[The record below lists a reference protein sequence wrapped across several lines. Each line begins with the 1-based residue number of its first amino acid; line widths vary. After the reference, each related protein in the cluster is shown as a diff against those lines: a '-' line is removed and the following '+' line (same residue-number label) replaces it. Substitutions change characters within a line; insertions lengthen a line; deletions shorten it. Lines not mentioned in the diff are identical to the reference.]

1 MRVLLNS
8 FAAALVVFGMAGC
21 ATQAQS
27 VAAAPTAETGSTTP
41 SAPATPSASAPVSAP
56 PTFSAPAAAAAS
68 TVSADPR
75 FGPPDTIPRFAQ
87 EVAARD
93 HLDAAWIESVL
104 AQAVFLPGIRP
115 LMVPP
120 SVHGFGN
127 WRAYRA
133 RFVDPIRIN
142 AGVRFWQRNHEALA
156 RAQAEYGVPPE
167 IIVGILGVETIYG
180 RNMGNFRVLDTLST
194 LAFDF
199 PRAHPRAA
207 AREAYFRKELAQFL
221 LLCARTGLDPAAA
234 VGSYAGAMGIP
245 QFMPSSWLKYA
256 VDFEGDGHVDLWDNE
271 TDAIGSVA
279 NYFKA
284 HGWQPGEPT
293 HFSVALTRRADL
305 DALLAPDITP
315 TFSAAQFEAMGADL
329 GAAGRDYAGPLALIR
344 LTNGNPARP
353 GHAPSYVAGT
363 QNFYV
368 VTRYNHS
375 AFYAMSVIDL
385 GEQIA
390 RAMRQREAT
399 AAE

>member
-1 MRVLLNS
+1 MP
-8 FAAALVVFGMAGC
+8 AAG
-21 ATQAQS
+21 
-27 VAAAPTAETGSTTP
+27 PT
-41 SAPATPSASAPVSAP
+41 SAPE
-56 PTFSAPAAAAAS
+56 APAAPAPAPVPALLPPATTS
-68 TVSADPR
+68 GAVTADPR
-75 FGPPDTIPRFAQ
+75 FGPPDTIPQFAQ
-87 EVAARD
+87 DVAARD
-93 HLDAAWIESVL
+93 KLDAAWIESVL
-104 AQAVFLPGIRP
+104 AQAVFLPDIRP

-120 SVHGFGN
+120 SARGFGN

-142 AGVRFWQRNHEALA
+142 AGVRFWQRNRDTLA
-156 RAQAEYGVPPE
+156 RAQAEFGVPPE
-167 IIVGILGVETIYG
+167 IIVGILGVETVYG
-180 RNMGNFRVLDTLST
+180 RNMGSFRVLDTLST

-199 PRAHPRAA
+199 PREHPRAA
-207 AREAYFRKELAQFL
+207 ARQAYFRNELAQFL
-221 LLCARTGLDPAAA
+221 LLCVRNGLDPADA

-245 QFMPSSWLKYA
+245 QFMPSSWLRYA
-256 VDFEGDGHVDLWDNE
+256 IDFEGDGHVDLWDNE

-279 NYFKA
+279 NYFKE

-293 HFSVALTRRADL
+293 HFSVTLAPGADL

-315 TFSAAQFEAMGADL
+315 TFSAAQFQAMGADL
-329 GAAGRDYAGPLALIR
+329 SAAGRGYGGPLALIR

-390 RAMRQREAT
+390 KALRQREAT
-399 AAE
+399 ASE